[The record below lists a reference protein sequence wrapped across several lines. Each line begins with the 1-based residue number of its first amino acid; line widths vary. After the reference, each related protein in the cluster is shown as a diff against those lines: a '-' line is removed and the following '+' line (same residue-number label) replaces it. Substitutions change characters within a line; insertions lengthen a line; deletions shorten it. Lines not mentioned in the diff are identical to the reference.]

1 MCGRETVK
9 ARSGGRARG
18 GRGHA
23 PEGFGGLLPRMKA
36 SAGILPQR
44 EAVFFFCYSLYI
56 AHIGGVLQFYKPKE
70 RAGGEKREKIGQKG
84 GEEGRNGAEV
94 LAVIIIRIS
103 VFKYRGKKSGRLV

>member
-9 ARSGGRARG
+9 ARFG
-18 GRGHA
+18 GRGR
-23 PEGFGGLLPRMKA
+23 GG
-36 SAGILPQR
+36 AGARSRGLR
-44 EAVFFFCYSLYI
+44 RAFCRKGRLCFFCYSIYI